1 LHGAIGRH
9 RKDVLRGKNR
19 ILVFGRSNRIVRQLS
34 ASNAT
39 QNSSAKQ
46 TNCRSLLQ
54 FVGRNA
60 AFLQE
65 IKTSAT
71 IPQHGLQLTRFS
83 QYVMDASNSPLALR
97 IPSPSQKDKENA

>member
-1 LHGAIGRH
+1 M
-9 RKDVLRGKNR
+9 
-19 ILVFGRSNRIVRQLS
+19 
-34 ASNAT
+34 
-39 QNSSAKQ
+39 
-46 TNCRSLLQ
+46 
-54 FVGRNA
+54 GRNA

-65 IKTSAT
+65 IKISAT